1 MKYVY
6 QGASSR
12 GSKTIKVSNLPSR
25 NTGIW
30 SELTRHVVVLAINS
44 VNVTRTIKKRKPVRT
59 FHGIIIII
67 AYIYPITPPII
78 SPKIII
84 AIIPKTARI
93 LIAIFEKYHFGGF

>member
-1 MKYVY
+1 MTT
-6 QGASSR
+6 Q
-12 GSKTIKVSNLPSR
+12 VSNLPSR

-67 AYIYPITPPII
+67 
-78 SPKIII
+78 III
-84 AIIPKTARI
+84 INLYSANIIFVLCHLAI
-93 LIAIFEKYHFGGF
+93 L